1 MSQFKKMDF
10 SKIEDFTSV
19 MEKYGGEEYLKENF
33 PHILQMLYNT
43 REWHMKQGVHEVKE
57 GYQDAFNVY
66 ELPLTGVTKNAID
79 SNGISAV
86 WSRSEASLTQPVAFI
101 HMNSVVE
108 DPVKGHLINAYA
120 GYEQNVQNVN
130 YDFHI
135 TRDMLQYT
143 QDSKRVRTTTE
154 FDTVTKIGGKS
165 VMTSGSVTRSMDID
179 LVNLTSVIKDI
190 NVRQPVPKDSKK
202 ENVIRVVYNGRTDE
216 RAAYNFEKATRRK
229 EGNTYYVK
237 VFYPFLI
244 DVELDDIYEFD
255 ANAPVSFGQG
265 FELSMASEVVKGGRV
280 YSNMS
285 VVDKIKTTVQG
296 NKLTVDFAYAP
307 KTDDNYWYVEM
318 PLTAEQTGAEFS
330 FHLQFRV
337 NYKIK
342 GSGSGNTY
350 HTSVLVTTES
360 TEESPNKALVSKA
373 NIVWGCLGKDT
384 RIRTEDGYRK
394 ISDIKVGDKL
404 FTDKGYIS
412 LKNMVTGRE
421 ERVVAV
427 SVSDDAIL
435 YITPK
440 HPVASGRGII
450 CADELMAG
458 DELRMEDGT
467 FKEITY
473 LEMVAYNDTVYSP
486 ELEESALIS
495 AEGIM
500 VGDYLTPI
508 DVKEEA
514 VEEPEP
520 LEPELL
526 KELIRWSELQK
537 EKLLN
542 AGR

>member
-1 MSQFKKMDF
+1 MSQFEKMDF
-10 SKIEDFTSV
+10 SKTEVFASV

-43 REWHMKQGVHEVKE
+43 REWHMKQGVNDTNE
-57 GYQDAFNVY
+57 GYQDAYNVY
-66 ELPLTGVTKNAID
+66 ELPLTDVKENGSD
-79 SNGISAV
+79 SDSISV
-86 WSRSEASLTQPVAFI
+86 VLSRSEASLTQPVAFI
-101 HMNSVVE
+101 HMDSVIE
-108 DPVKGHLINAYA
+108 DPIKGHQINAYA
-120 GYEQNVQNVN
+120 GYDLNAQNIH
-130 YDFHI
+130 YDFHV
-135 TRDMLQYT
+135 TRDMMQYT
-143 QDSKRVRTTTE
+143 QGAKYVRTTTN
-154 FDTVTKIGGKS
+154 FITVTNIDGKS
-165 VMTSGSVTRSMDID
+165 VMASGSVTRSMEID
-179 LVNLTSVIKDI
+179 LEDLSSVVKSIDVKQPAPKTSGD
-190 NVRQPVPKDSKK
+190 
-202 ENVIRVVYNGRTDE
+202 VIRVVYKERADE
-216 RAAYNFEKATRRK
+216 RAAYIFSKATRRL
-229 EGNTYYVK
+229 EGSTYYVN
-237 VFYPFLI
+237 VYFPFWVV
-244 DVELDDIYEFD
+244 VELVDMYEFD
-255 ANAPVSFGQG
+255 AKNPVSFGQG
-265 FELSMASEVVKGGRV
+265 FEMSLAGELVKGGRV

-285 VVDKIKTTVQG
+285 VVDKIKTDVKG
-296 NKLTVDFAYAP
+296 NKLTVDFSYVAD
-307 KTDDNYWYVEM
+307 TDQNYWDVDM
-318 PLTAEQTGAEFS
+318 PLTAGDAGGTFS

-337 NYKIK
+337 NYKPK
-342 GSGSGNTY
+342 GSGSVPPLQ
-350 HTSVLVTTES
+350 TSILVTTDSSEK
-360 TEESPNKALVSKA
+360 SPNLVLINRA

-404 FTDKGYIS
+404 FTDKGYIR

-421 ERVVAV
+421 DRVVAV

-435 YITPK
+435 YITPT
-440 HPVASGRGII
+440 HPVASQRGII

-458 DELRMEDGT
+458 DEVRVEDGT

-500 VGDYLTPI
+500 VGDYLTPVDI
-508 DVKEEA
+508 KEEPA
-514 VEEPEP
+514 EEPEP